1 MISILKALR
10 LFVAPL
16 LCTAGLCI
24 GIAHAD
30 GPSEIL
36 ITTGPYGGIYY
47 PLGNSICRLF
57 NRDIAP
63 DAAFCD
69 ARDSKGSVENIAALR
84 AGKVQFAIVQSDIVV
99 QAEQGIGAFAGE
111 PAYAGLRV
119 VLLGHGEPFTLM
131 TRPGSGIN
139 GIEDLPGHRVSVGR
153 IGTGQLATVET
164 LFADLGWTRADFAGL
179 PEMTREDQV
188 VALCDGRVDAIAM
201 LIGHPNGYVQKAI
214 ETCDAR
220 LVPIQGPQIDRVVAQ
235 HIEFNPAAIPGGIY
249 ANHRDPTTS
258 FGVVAVLVTDA
269 RVPDD
274 VVTGIV
280 SAAYRNVD
288 VLKRLHAAFAGFT
301 PQNMVPRES
310 WAELDPA
317 AKAYFVEHGLLANP

>member
-1 MISILKALR
+1 MISRLRAPR
-10 LFVAPL
+10 LFAALL
-16 LCTAGLCI
+16 LCFAELFSG
-24 GIAHAD
+24 GAQAD
-30 GPSEIL
+30 GPDEIL
-36 ITTGPYGGIYY
+36 IATGPYGAIYY

-69 ARDSKGSVENIAALR
+69 ARDSKGSVANIAALR

-179 PEMTREDQV
+179 PEMTRDDQV
-188 VALCDGRVDAIAM
+188 AALCDGRVDAIAM

-214 ETCDAR
+214 EACDAK
-220 LVPIQGPQIDRVVAQ
+220 LVPIQGAEIDRIVAK
-235 HIEFNPAAIPGGIY
+235 HIEFNPATIPGGIY
-249 ANHRDPTTS
+249 PGHPDPTAS

-280 SAAYRNVD
+280 SAAFRNVD

-301 PQNMVPRES
+301 EQNMVPRES
-310 WAELDPA
+310 WAELHQA
-317 AKAYFVEHGLLANP
+317 AKAYFVERGLLPKP